1 MAIRFI
7 LGTSGSGKT
16 RWCVDAIA
24 AALREGGTEPLVFLV
39 PEQATF
45 QAERAILSCAG
56 ISGYSRLQVLSFNR
70 LQFRLCRGGMR
81 SELTPLGRQMLV
93 RQALSSCAG
102 SLQVLGPSVA
112 TAGMVAALANLIR
125 RLYEDNCAPDGLEAA
140 ARGILTKDPQNLTGR
155 KFADIAL
162 VFRRYLDLLSRPGRE
177 FLNPDALLTEARA
190 KVKDTAFL
198 KGARLW
204 IDGFSGFTLQQREL
218 LFEMLSVCRGADIA
232 LCLDPRAMD
241 LNDTDPEELDPAS
254 LFAPTERT
262 YVDLLAILRNRKM
275 SVTEPALLARHPR
288 FESAP
293 ALAHIEQNFFLPE
306 AKAVPAGDAIEIRG
320 LADIRAEA
328 FFIAGQIRRLVREQK
343 LRYRDIAIIAPD
355 IHLYAHYLAGAFE
368 QYKIP
373 YFLDR
378 PQALQSHPLMEL
390 LIGALR
396 AAQSGF
402 ALSSMSA
409 MLKVDWN
416 GVDSLE
422 ADTLD
427 NYCRAFGV
435 GRDDWASDAP
445 WDLGG
450 DEPSFM
456 PERIN
461 ALRKKF
467 FAPFGTLAGR
477 LQGSITARQGVAAI
491 EELLE
496 RLHIRQKLA
505 EESQKDPQDNQFSHR
520 RVWKK
525 MQETFEE
532 LTDVFGDDAIPA
544 SEMTIILLDVFL
556 SLTLKQIPP
565 AADEVLI
572 GSIERSRHPEIKVAF
587 LPGAT
592 QKLFPVPLAQ
602 DALLTEED
610 TQCAA
615 KEKLLLTQ
623 PLEQALSA
631 RRYLAYIALT
641 RASERLYITFP
652 LSDEKESAT
661 APWPGLER
669 LCELCDGL
677 HIQYGSPAE
686 LSQPWNVS
694 IPVLAEW
701 FCAALG
707 PESDCDEKT
716 KSQAMALLSC
726 FKASGDSTLAHLCG
740 DVEYALSYR
749 NEAKLEETVISQMAG
764 GPLKTSASRLT
775 SFATCPYQYFA
786 RYVLRLKKRD
796 LTGLKP
802 VDIGDF
808 YHEILRRLFM
818 ELYGQGFDWTNAA
831 EVELMENCQRIAGD
845 ILRANSR
852 LSAFVRGGAYNAYII
867 RQAVSGLAEFLPSLA
882 AMSAAGQ
889 FRQKAAEV
897 EFGKDD
903 PPVAI
908 EIGKGKS
915 IHLRGKIDRIDC
927 ADIDGQ
933 WTGIV
938 FDYKTGSSTT
948 KLSWTKFYH
957 GLDLQLAAYLLALRH
972 QVIANRPIE
981 QVAGA
986 FYLPIERVL
995 DKADLTKL
1003 QDETSPAVKARGMF
1017 DGRFASELENV
1028 PAGEYSRFY
1037 GFSVDTKENQPY
1049 SRYST
1054 SDAVKPEEFSSA
1066 MRFAEEKIRMLGR
1079 GIVSGNIHAFP
1090 YRLGTQSPCSHCDYR
1105 PVCKFD
1111 WQLNE
1116 YHFLS
1121 SMNKAGVLIAAGGG
1135 TCDDKA

>member
-16 RWCVDAIA
+16 RRCVDAIA
-24 AALREGGTEPLVFLV
+24 AALRDGGTDPLVFLV

-56 ISGYSRLQVLSFNR
+56 VSGYSRLQVLSFNR
-70 LQFRLCRGGMR
+70 LQFRLCRGGVR

-93 RQALSSCAG
+93 RQALSSCAD
-102 SLQVLGPSVA
+102 SLQVLRPSAA
-112 TAGMVAALANLIR
+112 TAGMAAALANLIR
-125 RLYEDNCAPDGLEAA
+125 RLHEDNCAPDGLEAA
-140 ARGILTKDPQNLTGR
+140 AREILAKDADNPTGR
-155 KFADIAL
+155 KLADIAL
-162 VFRRYLDLLSRPGRE
+162 VFRRYVELLSRPGRE

-204 IDGFSGFTLQQREL
+204 IDGFSGFTLQQRDL

-232 LCLDPRAMD
+232 LCLDGQSID
-241 LNDTDPEELDPAS
+241 LNDADPEKLDPAS

-275 SVTEPALLARHPR
+275 PMAEPMILSRHPR
-288 FESAP
+288 FKSAA
-293 ALAHIEQNFFLPE
+293 ALEHIERNFFSPE
-306 AKAVPAGDAIEIRG
+306 AKAVSAGDAIEIRG

-328 FFIAGQIRRLVREQK
+328 FFVAGHIRRLVRQQK
-343 LRYRDIAIIAPD
+343 LRYRDIAVIAPD

-378 PQALQSHPLMEL
+378 PQELQSHPLMEL

-396 AAQSGF
+396 AVQSGF

-409 MLKVDWN
+409 LLKIDWN
-416 GVDSLE
+416 GLDSLE

-435 GRDDWASDAP
+435 GEEDWISDAP

-450 DEPSFM
+450 EEPSFA
-456 PERIN
+456 PQRIN
-461 ALRKKF
+461 TLRKKF
-467 FAPFGTLAGR
+467 FVPFGALAGR
-477 LQGSITARQGVAAI
+477 LQGLITARQGVEAI
-491 EELLE
+491 GELLE
-496 RLHIRQKLA
+496 KLNIRNKLA
-505 EESQKDPQDNQFSHR
+505 NESQNDPQDNQFAHR

-532 LTDVFGDDAIPA
+532 LTGVFGDDTMNA
-544 SEMTIILLDVFL
+544 SEMTAVLLEVFS

-592 QKLFPVPLAQ
+592 QKLFPVPLVQ

-610 TQCAA
+610 TQLAA
-615 KEKLLLTQ
+615 KANLPLTQ

-652 LSDEKESAT
+652 LTDEKESAT

-677 HIQYGSPAE
+677 HIHYGIPAE
-686 LSQPWNVS
+686 LSRPENIS
-694 IPVLAEW
+694 TPALTEW

-716 KSQAMALLSC
+716 KSQARNLLSC
-726 FKASGDSTLAHLCG
+726 CKASEDATLVNLCG

-749 NEAKLEETVISQMAG
+749 NEAKLEQTIISQMSN
-764 GPLKTSASRLT
+764 GPLKTSASKLT

-786 RYVLRLKKRD
+786 KYGLRLKKRD

-802 VDIGDF
+802 IDIGDF
-808 YHEILRRLFM
+808 YHAILQRLFM
-818 ELYGQGFDWTNAA
+818 ELYGRGLDWTNVA
-831 EVELMENCQRIAGD
+831 ETELAESCQRVAEE
-845 ILRANSR
+845 ILQTNSR
-852 LSAFVRGGAYNAYII
+852 LSAFMRGGAYNAYII
-867 RQAVSGLAEFLPSLA
+867 QQAVSGLAEFLPNLA

-897 EFGKDD
+897 EFGKEG
-903 PPVAI
+903 PAVAI
-908 EIGKGKS
+908 EIEKGKS

-927 ADIDGQ
+927 ADIDGR

-948 KLSWTKFYH
+948 RLKWAKFYH

-972 QVIANRPIE
+972 QVIANRPME
-981 QVAGA
+981 WVAGA
-986 FYLPIERVL
+986 FYLPIERPL
-995 DKADLTKL
+995 DKADLAKL
-1003 QDETSPAVKARGMF
+1003 SEEKISVVKARGVF
-1017 DGRFASELENV
+1017 DGHFAFDLEEV

-1037 GFSVDTKENQPY
+1037 GFSVDSKENQPY

-1054 SDAVKPEEFSSA
+1054 SDAVKPEEFSA
-1066 MRFAEEKIRMLGR
+1066 VLRFAEEKIRTLGK
-1079 GIVSGNIHAFP
+1079 GIVSGDIRAFP
-1090 YRLGTQSPCSHCDYR
+1090 YRLGTQSPCAHCDYK

-1121 SMNKAGVLIAAGGG
+1121 SMNKEGVLNAAGGG
-1135 TCDDKA
+1135 GAR

>member
-16 RWCVDAIA
+16 RWCIDAIA

-56 ISGYSRLQVLSFNR
+56 VSGYSRLQVLSFNR
-70 LQFRLCRGGMR
+70 LQFRLCRGGVQ
-81 SELTPLGRQMLV
+81 SELTPLGRGMLV

-102 SLQVLGPSVA
+102 SLQVLGASAA
-112 TAGMVAALANLIR
+112 TAGMAAALANLIR
-125 RLYEDNCAPDGLEAA
+125 RLYEDNCAPEGLEAA
-140 ARGILTKDPQNLTGR
+140 AHEILAKNPANPTGQ
-155 KFADIAL
+155 KLADIAI
-162 VFRRYLDLLSRPGRE
+162 VFRRYVELLNRPGRE
-177 FLNPDALLTEARA
+177 FLNPDMLLTEARA
-190 KVKDTAFL
+190 KVRDTAFL

-204 IDGFSGFTLQQREL
+204 IDGFSGFTLQQRDL
-218 LFEMLSVCRGADIA
+218 LFEMLSVGRGAEIA
-232 LCLDPRAMD
+232 LCLDPQAMD
-241 LNDTDPEELDPAS
+241 LNDTDPEKLDPAS

-262 YVDLLAILRNRKM
+262 YVDLLAILRHRKM
-275 SVTEPALLARHPR
+275 PVAEPMVLSRHPR
-288 FESAP
+288 FESA
-293 ALAHIEQNFFLPE
+293 ATLGHIERAFFSPE
-306 AKAVPAGDAIEIRG
+306 ARAVPADGAIEIRG

-343 LRYRDIAIIAPD
+343 LRYRDIAVIAPD

-378 PQALQSHPLMEL
+378 PQELQSHPLMEL

-396 AAQSGF
+396 AVQSGF

-409 MLKVDWN
+409 LLKVDWN
-416 GVDSLE
+416 GLSSLE

-435 GRDDWASDAP
+435 KEADWISDSPWNLGEEEPAFAP
-445 WDLGG
+445 QRMDT
-450 DEPSFM
+450 
-456 PERIN
+456 
-461 ALRKKF
+461 LRKKF
-467 FAPFGTLAGR
+467 FAPFGVLAER
-477 LQGSITARQGVAAI
+477 LKGTMTARQGVMAI

-496 RLHIRQKLA
+496 RLGIRQKLA
-505 EESQKDPQDNQFSHR
+505 DEAKDDPQDNQFSHR

-525 MQETFEE
+525 TQEVFAE
-532 LTDVFGDDAIPA
+532 LTGVFGDDVIGAA
-544 SEMTIILLDVFL
+544 EMMAVLLEVFS
-556 SLTLKQIPP
+556 SLALKQIPP

-592 QKLFPVPLAQ
+592 QKLFPVPLAA

-615 KEKLLLTQ
+615 KANLPLTQ

-652 LSDEKESAT
+652 LSDEKESAS

-677 HIQYGSPAE
+677 HVQYGMPTE
-686 LSQPWNVS
+686 LSRPENVS
-694 IPVLAEW
+694 VPVLTEW
-701 FCAALG
+701 FCAVLG
-707 PESDCDEKT
+707 AESDCDEKT
-716 KSQAMALLSC
+716 KSQARDLLSC
-726 FKASGDSTLAHLCG
+726 CKTAEDATLAHLCG
-740 DVEYALSYR
+740 DVEYALGYR
-749 NEAKLEETVISQMAG
+749 NEATLEDAIISQLTSGSM
-764 GPLKTSASRLT
+764 KTSASRLT
-775 SFATCPYQYFA
+775 SFATCPYQYFSK
-786 RYVLRLKKRD
+786 YVLKLKKRD

-802 VDIGDF
+802 MDIGDF
-808 YHEILRRLFM
+808 YHAILRRLFE
-818 ELYGQGFDWTNAA
+818 ELYHRGFDWADVT
-831 EVELMENCQRIAGD
+831 ETELTESCERIAKE
-845 ILRANSR
+845 ILHENSR
-852 LSAFVRGGAYNAYII
+852 LAAFVRGGAYNAYVIQ
-867 RQAVSGLAEFLPSLA
+867 QAVGGLAAILPNLS

-897 EFGKDD
+897 EFGKNG
-903 PPVAI
+903 PAVVI
-908 EIGKGKS
+908 EIAKGKS
-915 IHLRGKIDRIDC
+915 IHLGGYIDRVDC

-948 KLSWTKFYH
+948 KLNWTKFYH

-972 QVIANRPIE
+972 QTIANRPIE
-981 QVAGA
+981 RVAGA
-986 FYLPIERVL
+986 FYLPIERTL
-995 DKADLTKL
+995 GKADLAKL
-1003 QDETSPAVKARGMF
+1003 NNETVPAVRARGVF
-1017 DGRFASELENV
+1017 DGHFAESLDGQSEK
-1028 PAGEYSRFY
+1028 GSRYYSFAW
-1037 GFSVDTKENQPY
+1037 KEDEPY
-1049 SRYST
+1049 SDYGRK
-1054 SDAVKPEEFSSA
+1054 DAARPGDFA
-1066 MRFAEEKIRMLGR
+1066 ALLRFAEEKIRALGR
-1079 GIVSGNIHAFP
+1079 GIVSGDIRAFP
-1090 YRLGTQSPCSHCDYR
+1090 YRLGTQSPCTHCDYR

-1116 YHFLS
+1116 YRFLS
-1121 SMNKAGVLIAAGGG
+1121 AMSKAGVLAEAGGG
-1135 TCDDKA
+1135 TGDE